1 MKNSSS
7 LSSALTP
14 QEVEAVAIAIN
25 RTIGSEPAKVFRTA
39 FAAAPDDNSP
49 PQDYA
54 FAAVI
59 AQLLAEPHPAG
70 DRVDRIAVL
79 IKLARPAT

>member
-1 MKNSSS
+1 MID
-7 LSSALTP
+7 LPPPIEAL
-14 QEVEAVAIAIN
+14 AVAITK
-25 RTIGSEPAKVFRTA
+25 TIGSEPAKVFRTA
-39 FAAAPDDNSP
+39 FAAATDDDS

-70 DRVDRIAVL
+70 ERVDRIATL
-79 IKLARPAT
+79 IKLRAGT